1 MIGRG
6 QGRSG
11 EYWHMSPAAIGLII
25 IFLVVGCV
33 VGWYSQKTTAAH
45 GDVKVAKTRLAG
57 GRRTRWRSGIVVV
70 ILGLVVLLAVKDV
83 LHPH

>member
-1 MIGRG
+1 
-6 QGRSG
+6 
-11 EYWHMSPAAIGLII
+11 MSPAAIGLIV

-57 GRRTRWRSGIVVV
+57 GRRTRWRSGIVVIV
-70 ILGLVVLLAVKDV
+70 LGLVVLLAVKDV